1 MGTSLFLRRLRLINL
16 CVVLI
21 FSIFASSVFACTTD
35 AWLDGAVGAVN
46 PNDPNGPNGG
56 VARVKGTCGLEV
68 TGPGHVG
75 DPSPSVDPNFIG
87 HFYFFPE
94 FTSGSGTPDIF
105 IAYSD
110 EGGTVEL
117 FSVRYDGA
125 NIIFDASGGADGT
138 SVSFPADPTH
148 WNLVEFAWHSGSP
161 GSLWVNSDALND
173 DPDATFT
180 SGTGAV
186 ESVKLGAPNGFDGF
200 DGLGDKIS
208 FDEYESR
215 REQQVGQLLAGDAN
229 LDGIINSA
237 DVDLIVIEFLFD
249 TLAEGAIDCNLDG
262 LVNSGDVDCAVTIFL
277 GL

>member
-1 MGTSLFLRRLRLINL
+1 MGTSLFLRRLRLVNL
-16 CVVLI
+16 CVILI

-35 AWLDGAVGAVN
+35 GWLDGAVGAVN

-68 TGPGHVG
+68 TGPGHVA
-75 DPSPSVDPNFIG
+75 DPSPSVDPDFIG
-87 HFYFFPE
+87 HFYFLPQ

-110 EGGTVEL
+110 EGGTAEL
-117 FSVRYDGA
+117 FSVRYDGT

-161 GSLWVNSDALND
+161 GSLWVNSDAAID
-173 DPDATFT
+173 PPDATFT
-180 SGTGAV
+180 SGTGFV
-186 ESVKLGAPNGFDGF
+186 ESVKLGAPNGFDGLV
-200 DGLGDKIS
+200 GKVS

-215 REQQVGQLLAGDAN
+215 REQQVGQLLAGDAD
-229 LDGIINSA
+229 LDDKINSNDINA
-237 DVDLIVIEFLFD
+237 IVDEFLFG
-249 TLAEGAIDCNLDG
+249 TLAEGVIDCDLNGSVD
-262 LVNSGDVDCAVTIFL
+262 SGDINCVVDIFL
-277 GL
+277 GNP